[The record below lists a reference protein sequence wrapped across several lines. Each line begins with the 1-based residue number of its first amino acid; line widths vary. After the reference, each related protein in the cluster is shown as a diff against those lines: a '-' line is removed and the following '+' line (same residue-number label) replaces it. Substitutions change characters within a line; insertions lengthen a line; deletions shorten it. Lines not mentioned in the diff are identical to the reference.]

1 MLQSYNRKEMDL
13 DYRSSEC
20 VKSTPIF
27 VDFMQRY
34 DMAYG
39 LELEHFLNVLEGKKK
54 SPIDFWNDNSL
65 FRKIL
70 NILKKKV

>member
-39 LELEHFLNVLEGKKK
+39 LELEHFLMYWKVKKNH
-54 SPIDFWNDNSL
+54 P
-65 FRKIL
+65 
-70 NILKKKV
+70 